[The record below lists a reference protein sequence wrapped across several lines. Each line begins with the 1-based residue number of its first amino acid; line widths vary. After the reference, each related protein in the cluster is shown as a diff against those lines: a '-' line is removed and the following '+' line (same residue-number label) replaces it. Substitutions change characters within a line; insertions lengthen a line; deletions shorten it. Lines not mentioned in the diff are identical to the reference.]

1 MFCPK
6 VQFNSVAQSCLSLC
20 DPTDCSTPGLPVH
33 HQLPEFAQTHVCWVG
48 DAIQSSRPLSSPS
61 PPALNLSHHQHL
73 FPVSWL
79 FASGSQS
86 IGVSASASVLLMS
99 IQDWFPLGLTGLIF
113 LQSGDSQESSS
124 APQFK
129 SINSLVLS
137 LLYGP
142 TLTPYMTTGK
152 NHSFDY
158 IGLYLTILGIK
169 INPCF
174 WYFSSAILHE
184 VWHSGFCF
192 FFFWVGARR
201 KMHRCHKCI
210 FFWSLKRRF
219 QADFVR
225 KWYSLLNCK
234 LGASALGLL
243 SKLYS

>member
-1 MFCPK
+1 MDYSK
-6 VQFNSVAQSCLSLC
+6 
-20 DPTDCSTPGLPVH
+20 PGFPVLH
-33 HQLPEFAQTHVCWVG
+33 YLPEFAQTHVCWVG

-113 LQSGDSQESSS
+113 LQSGDSRESSS

-158 IGLYLTILGIK
+158 IGPDSLGIK

-192 FFFWVGARR
+192 FFLSGCQKEDAQVSQ
-201 KMHRCHKCI
+201 MY
-210 FFWSLKRRF
+210 FFLEPQKEISGRF
-219 QADFVR
+219 
-225 KWYSLLNCK
+225 C
-234 LGASALGLL
+234 
-243 SKLYS
+243 